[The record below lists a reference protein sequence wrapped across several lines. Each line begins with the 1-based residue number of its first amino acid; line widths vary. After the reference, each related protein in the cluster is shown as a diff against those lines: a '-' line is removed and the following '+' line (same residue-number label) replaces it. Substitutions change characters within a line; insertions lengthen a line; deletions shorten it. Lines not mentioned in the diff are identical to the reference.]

1 MAAGGGDRQAVAA
14 QSVREGLRMSLDL
27 LKDSP
32 MAIQKYVLDRCL
44 KAKNFKY
51 VAEVAEQYIEE
62 RSRRSKKR
70 KP

>member
-51 VAEVAEQYIEE
+51 VAEVFEKE